1 MKKKLHSTKNI
12 ISKIVLLLVLFTLL
26 LATTSATWFLN
37 TFGEMDFSIVVYQL
51 FSPMVGTS
59 SGILNNYAEVCLYP
73 SAVRALFMLLFYV
86 YWDVV
91 TRKVCIDIDM
101 YLFRREFKMRLT
113 PKKAQIIKYTALIG
127 SIILLTANLSNK
139 MLQMGMQEYI
149 GEISKNSTLFEDY
162 YVDPNNVDI
171 NFPENKRNLLLIY
184 MESMESTYASTD
196 VGGAKSLNYSKRK
209 VFLR

>member
-1 MKKKLHSTKNI
+1 
-12 ISKIVLLLVLFTLL
+12 
-26 LATTSATWFLN
+26 
-37 TFGEMDFSIVVYQL
+37 
-51 FSPMVGTS
+51 
-59 SGILNNYAEVCLYP
+59 
-73 SAVRALFMLLFYV
+73 
-86 YWDVV
+86 
-91 TRKVCIDIDM
+91 
-101 YLFRREFKMRLT
+101 
-113 PKKAQIIKYTALIG
+113 
-127 SIILLTANLSNK
+127 
-139 MLQMGMQEYI
+139 MLQMGVQEYI